1 MTTVRVLQDQIVRA
15 MDKHEFKKVYDLQRK
30 LVTSFEG
37 RALAV
42 RRVSSSSGGKT
53 PGVDNIV

>member
-15 MDKHEFKKVYDLQRK
+15 TDKHEFKKVYDLQRK

-37 RALAV
+37 
-42 RRVSSSSGGKT
+42 
-53 PGVDNIV
+53 